1 MPGTNQEYGGII
13 RHGAKMIYAWAEATV
28 PKIVMA
34 VGKVVG
40 GARPAMCSWELRP
53 DFIFAWPTAQMVVVG
68 AEGAV
73 DICRKHELKRAEESG
88 KDVAA
93 LRAHYIEEYKEE
105 FFNPYKAAEYG
116 KFEDVIEPAESRR
129 VIIRTLELFQNKQVV
144 LPAKKHGNMPV

>member
-1 MPGTNQEYGGII
+1 M
-13 RHGAKMIYAWAEATV
+13 
-28 PKIVMA
+28 
-34 VGKVVG
+34 
-40 GARPAMCSWELRP
+40 
-53 DFIFAWPTAQMVVVG
+53 
-68 AEGAV
+68 

-88 KDVAA
+88 EDVAA

-144 LPAKKHGNMPV
+144 LPAKNTGICLSDGGAERSLVQYGGWIRPPEQG